1 MLKLYDFE
9 LSGNCFKVR
18 LMMSILGL
26 KYKTEVVEFYP
37 GREHKTPAFLR
48 INPMGQL
55 PVLQDGEKPFETP
68 RRYWFISLR
77 CMTRRVNGIRSIAP
91 TCLEISRSG

>member
-26 KYKTEVVEFYP
+26 IYETEVVEFYP
-37 GREHKTPAFLR
+37 GREHKTPEFLK
-48 INPMGQL
+48 INPLGQL
-55 PVLQDGEKPFETP
+55 PVLQDGEKT
-68 RRYWFISLR
+68 L
-77 CMTRRVNGIRSIAP
+77 
-91 TCLEISRSG
+91 

>member
-55 PVLQDGEKPFETP
+55 PVLQDGEKTI
-68 RRYWFISLR
+68 RDSQAILVHLAA
-77 CMTRRVNGIRSIAP
+77 MDDTTRQW
-91 TCLEISRSG
+91 